1 MSGRANVRQYLA
13 GRYAAQEA
21 KRAGQARADDHAYAT
36 TPAQRAYTLT
46 LPLPPS
52 VNVLYGQSATGQKF
66 LQPKQ
71 RDFRHDVAMIV
82 AAARKGDPPLTGRIE
97 MQVTLYDNGKR
108 AWDIDIHGR
117 RQGKSERVGAL
128 RGRGRVRMIIRS
140 RLPCPLRFLCSVAA
154 GEILADVGAS
164 THGVFGTG
172 VTSCMTSPLLN
183 PIATATVETFPP
195 PCAMTSF
202 TKVCISARMFS
213 ITTELGLSGVGI
225 GKFFV
230 SSVARKHRRVR
241 DAMELLNGVA

>member
-108 AWDIDIHGR
+108 AWDIDNR
-117 RQGKSERVGAL
+117 LKAL
-128 RGRGRVRMIIRS
+128 
-140 RLPCPLRFLCSVAA
+140 L
-154 GEILADVGAS
+154 
-164 THGVFGTG
+164 
-172 VTSCMTSPLLN
+172 
-183 PIATATVETFPP
+183 
-195 PCAMTSF
+195 
-202 TKVCISARMFS
+202 
-213 ITTELGLSGVGI
+213 
-225 GKFFV
+225 
-230 SSVARKHRRVR
+230 
-241 DAMELLNGVA
+241 DAMAHGGAYLNDNQLDILHVQRIVRADEREECVVVLQELAA